1 MRAEQN
7 KKKKR
12 KKCII
17 WILVSILI
25 LIFIVFFNLFKSN
38 TINISERS
46 TENNSKS
53 KDNSSTVYSD
63 KLNENANAEIDEL
76 NLSKEQINNWVRS
89 IINAAYPDLEEGTAP
104 GNFNLSEIKIDP
116 ANNFATLY
124 VGRAQTD
131 QIGSFRVNQGGKL
144 EAVGAIVEDVQNWQ
158 VVSNSYLDTDTIIKF
173 QKEKKE
179 KDRYDK
185 NEDYNN
191 LLLPVKIHLM
201 AGIVDSRAL
210 IYEGKTLEDRGFII
224 NYAIEGDC
232 VLLQVT
238 SGVGRFHPIYKLSY
252 NSESVTPIDGVVGGE
267 KPGDFTMITDI
278 ETSSILKEVLYEG
291 YLKNKDAY
299 DKSVNNVNESVEIQN
314 YYEIQIQKALE

>member
-12 KKCII
+12 KKFVI

-25 LIFIVFFNLFKSN
+25 VISIVFFNLFKSN

-46 TENNSKS
+46 IETNSKS
-53 KDNSSTVYSD
+53 KDNSSTVHSD
-63 KLNENANAEIDEL
+63 KLNENANTEIDEL
-76 NLSKEQINNWVRS
+76 NLSKDQINNWVRS
-89 IINAAYPDLEEGTAP
+89 IINVVYPDLEEGTAP

-131 QIGSFRVNQGGKL
+131 QIGSFRVNQVGKL

-158 VVSNSYLDTDTIIKF
+158 VVSNSYLDTGTIIKF
-173 QKEKKE
+173 QKENKE
-179 KDRYDK
+179 KKRYDK
-185 NEDYNN
+185 NEAYNN
-191 LLLPVKIHLM
+191 LPLPVKVHLM
-201 AGIVDSRAL
+201 LGIVDSRAL
-210 IYEGKTLEDRGFII
+210 IYEGKTLEDMGFII

-267 KPGDFTMITDI
+267 KLGDFTMITDI
-278 ETSSILKEVLYEG
+278 DTSSISKEVLYED

-299 DKSVNNVNESVEIQN
+299 DKSVNNVNELVEIQN